1 LSALSPAVAVDAMGG
16 DHAPEALVAGSLAA
30 LHEERDLR
38 LILVGPREQL
48 NPLVAES
55 AAELGGRLILEE
67 SDGAI
72 PMGAHPAQSVRSQPR
87 SSVAVMVQTLGS
99 GQADACFSAGNSGAT
114 MAAALLHLR
123 RMPGVA
129 RPAIGTVFPSRWGST
144 LLVDA
149 GAQVDCRPE
158 WLAQFAQLG
167 SEYAQLVLGV
177 ERPRIGLLSNGEES
191 SKGNALVQAAHEL
204 ISKLGLRY
212 LGPVEGTDL
221 VSGKVDVVVADGFVG
236 NVALKTAEGVAD
248 AIIAALRQEATS
260 GLRSRLGA
268 FLLLPGLRRLRQ
280 RLDWSQVGGAPLLGV
295 KGLVFIGHGRSDAG
309 AVSSAV
315 KVAAAAVRAGLSDAW
330 QSAMEPQL
338 PARVPGS

>member
-1 LSALSPAVAVDAMGG
+1 LSAASPAVAVDAMGG
-16 DHAPEALVAGSLAA
+16 DHAPEALVEGSLAA
-30 LHEERDLR
+30 LREERDLR
-38 LILVGPREQL
+38 VILVGPSERL
-48 NPLVAES
+48 NPLVS
-55 AAELGGRLILEE
+55 QVGDLGGRLTLEE
-67 SDGAI
+67 SEEAI

-87 SSVAVMVQTLGS
+87 SSVVVAVRMLGS
-99 GQADACFSAGNSGAT
+99 GRADACFSAGHSGAT
-114 MAAALLHLR
+114 MAAALLQLR
-123 RMPGVA
+123 RLPGVT
-129 RPAIGTVFPSRWGST
+129 RPAIGTVFPSRSGST

-167 SEYAQLVLGV
+167 SEYAERVLGV
-177 ERPRIGLLSNGEES
+177 EQPRVGLLSNGEET

-204 ISKLGLRY
+204 IGQLGLRY

-236 NVALKTAEGVAD
+236 NVALKTAEGIAD

-260 GLRSRLGA
+260 NLRSRLGA

-295 KGLVFIGHGRSDAG
+295 GGLVFIGHGRSDAR
-309 AVSSAV
+309 AVTSAIR
-315 KVAAAAVRAGLSDAW
+315 VAATAVRAGLAEVW
-330 QSAMEPQL
+330 QSATDPPL
-338 PARVPGS
+338 PARVPGR